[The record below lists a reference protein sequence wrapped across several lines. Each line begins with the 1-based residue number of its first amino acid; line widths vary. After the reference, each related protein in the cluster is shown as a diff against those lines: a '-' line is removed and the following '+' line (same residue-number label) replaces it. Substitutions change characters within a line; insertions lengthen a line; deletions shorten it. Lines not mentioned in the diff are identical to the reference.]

1 MMTLQVRL
9 HRPHFGFIAGWGHIK
24 GKYRV
29 FIYFWSK
36 LALKSRLCKNTNNAK
51 TEVRFKQLIR
61 DP

>member
-1 MMTLQVRL
+1 MTLQVRL

-36 LALKSRLCKNTNNAK
+36 LALKSRL
-51 TEVRFKQLIR
+51 
-61 DP
+61 

>member
-24 GKYRV
+24 GKYHRV

-36 LALKSRLCKNTNNAK
+36 LALKSRL
-51 TEVRFKQLIR
+51 
-61 DP
+61 